1 MKKGLFK
8 LQYELDSRYTEA
20 GSDQGA
26 KLDVHEIDD
35 ENVRRFLS
43 DTAHLGY
50 KETVK
55 YLKRRQEQSDSS
67 IAIIPFTTAT
77 PEALAYRLENL
88 SPRLTFLSRPLN
100 TVERLDE
107 MLYAANWRLPQGAYL
122 CAHSMTAALKR
133 NLTMAR
139 YPWGINYLMV
149 AWDYV
154 WHRMCPKMR
163 LTRRLYFAITGGK
176 KRTMSRV
183 EILGRFY
190 RAGFE
195 VVDEQFREGEF
206 FVTVCKVA
214 EPIDDDAPSG
224 SPIIHLRR
232 IGKGGKEIVVHKFRT
247 MYTYSEYVQPY
258 IYHYQSLE
266 RGGKF
271 KEDYRVNLWGRL
283 LRRIWLDELPMLWN
297 MLRGDLKL
305 VGVRPLSRHYFS
317 LYTPEMQQ
325 LRIRTKPGML
335 PPFYYDQHTPETI
348 EEVQESERRYLEAYL
363 EHPFATDW
371 RYFWGIVGN
380 ILLRR
385 KRSK

>member
-55 YLKRRQEQSDSS
+55 YLKQRQEQSDSS

-206 FVTVCKVA
+206 VLTVCKVA
-214 EPIDDDAPSG
+214 EPIDDEAPSG
-224 SPIIHLRR
+224 SPVIHLRR
-232 IGKGGKEIVVHKFRT
+232 IGKGGKEIRH
-247 MYTYSEYVQPY
+247 
-258 IYHYQSLE
+258 
-266 RGGKF
+266 
-271 KEDYRVNLWGRL
+271 
-283 LRRIWLDELPMLWN
+283 RR
-297 MLRGDLKL
+297 RGDEFPLHRRGRRRLDGVSPYVHEHRRVGGVPEHVRQDASRPHACSRWRWRGQGWFQGDAKQM
-305 VGVRPLSRHYFS
+305 GVRRW
-317 LYTPEMQQ
+317 
-325 LRIRTKPGML
+325 
-335 PPFYYDQHTPETI
+335 
-348 EEVQESERRYLEAYL
+348 RRRDRDKCA
-363 EHPFATDW
+363 AVRW
-371 RYFWGIVGN
+371 RRLDYPRWC
-380 ILLRR
+380 RR
-385 KRSK
+385 RNPQ